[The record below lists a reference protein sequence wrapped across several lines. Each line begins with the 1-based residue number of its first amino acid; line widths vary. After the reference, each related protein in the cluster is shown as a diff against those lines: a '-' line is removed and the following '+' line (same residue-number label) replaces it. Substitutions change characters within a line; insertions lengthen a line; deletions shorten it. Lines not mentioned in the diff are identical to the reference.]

1 MPSSHL
7 QREPPSLN
15 LHLNL
20 NSSDQPAK
28 QEEQGERDSTNPPPN
43 TPPVPTRPAAQT
55 AAVVAA
61 TATPRLPSKGLCEL
75 FAKLLR
81 PEEQQRYL
89 LLCLK
94 LLRRATE
101 ARWPVS
107 SSSSS
112 SSAAAAAASSD
123 AHQLRQTMAAQLAHT
138 EQMLE
143 VLKHVLQATDARHI
157 PSLNDAAE
165 NTTTTKRAPQS
176 PGGGGGEGQAAQP
189 RRRRKRA
196 QPRRAASSPRGSHT
210 MDLTES
216 DSDDGDAAA
225 HPEKTNGSMSLQRQV
240 QDIEAEVDEASG
252 EWCDG
257 SFHQELVEL
266 VLAEMGGWVPAARRS
281 SLSTATPVPP
291 RLRFLSFLMAL
302 WAKLRQDDNTDD
314 AELLGVQRVERL
326 WALLLVKDVAGESS
340 VSLLDWLRQVTAH
353 MSVSTRAHVF
363 SKLLCPLLLASGSE
377 GRADQDTTMTGPPP
391 PPPPL
396 PNVTA
401 NALRCFTH
409 FFVSCNATLGALEA
423 DVRRSPSAERRPPV
437 RRVIQLEALQG
448 LDALWSFVLCCP
460 EEVVANT
467 AIQFLHLL
475 YRSSDSPPNNNNNNN
490 INRRSPDCS
499 DDEDHL
505 TPDAPPVR
513 SGALQLSDLV
523 FQMLRGMAGD
533 HTAAS
538 SAAVPGMGVVGAQQP
553 GVAAV
558 AQDSDDMRRRRC
570 HRALLVLQYLLQVD
584 FTRQLAAH
592 RDGGVGRTFQ
602 LPVLPGAGHP
612 NLPPLPLRTFKR
624 IRRL

>member
-1 MPSSHL
+1 METSSLCSPS
-7 QREPPSLN
+7 
-15 LHLNL
+15 
-20 NSSDQPAK
+20 A
-28 QEEQGERDSTNPPPN
+28 DSTNPPPH
-43 TPPVPTRPAAQT
+43 TPPAPTGPAAPT

-61 TATPRLPSKGLCEL
+61 IATPRLPSKGLCEL

-101 ARWPVS
+101 ARWTVSS

-112 SSAAAAAASSD
+112 SSAAAAAAASSE

-143 VLKHVLQATDARHI
+143 VLRHVLQATEARHI
-157 PSLNDAAE
+157 PSLNDVAE
-165 NTTTTKRAPQS
+165 NMTTAGAATTKRSPQS

-189 RRRRKRA
+189 RRRRKRV
-196 QPRRAASSPRGSHT
+196 QLRRASSPCG
-210 MDLTES
+210 MVDLTES
-216 DSDDGDAAA
+216 DSDDGDAVAQT
-225 HPEKTNGSMSLQRQV
+225 EKTNGSMSSLPRQV
-240 QDIEAEVDEASG
+240 EEIEAEVDEAGSD
-252 EWCDG
+252 WCDG

-281 SLSTATPVPP
+281 SLSTATSVPP

-302 WAKLRQDDNTDD
+302 SAKLRDSDTDD
-314 AELLGVQRVERL
+314 AELLGVQLVERL
-326 WALLLVKDVAGESS
+326 WALLLVNDVAGESS
-340 VSLLDWLRQVTAH
+340 VSLLDWLRQVTPY
-353 MSVSTRAHVF
+353 MSVRTRAHVF
-363 SKLLCPLLLASGSE
+363 SKLLCPLMLASGSE
-377 GRADQDTTMTGPPP
+377 GRIDQDTTTGTPPP
-391 PPPPL
+391 PPSPL

-409 FFVSCNATLGALEA
+409 FFVSCNATLGALET
-423 DVRRSPSAERRPPV
+423 DVRRSPSAERRVPV

-448 LDALWSFVLCCP
+448 LDALWSFVLRCP
-460 EEVVANT
+460 DVAVATT

-475 YRSSDSPPNNNNNNN
+475 YRSSDPPHHNN
-490 INRRSPDCS
+490 NRRSPDCS

-505 TPDAPPVR
+505 ASDAPPLR

-523 FQMLRGMAGD
+523 FQMLRGMSGD
-533 HTAAS
+533 HAAAAAA

-553 GVAAV
+553 GAA
-558 AQDSDDMRRRRC
+558 AIARESEGMRRRRC
-570 HRALLVLQYLLQVD
+570 HRALLVLQTLLQVD

-592 RDGGVGRTFQ
+592 RDGGVGRMFQ
-602 LPVLPGAGHP
+602 LHVVPGAGYP
-612 NLPPLPLRTFKR
+612 DLTLNG
-624 IRRL
+624 IRLL